1 MKVGRKNVYD
11 SKIKPKF
18 EYIKAQLGKGASEKQ
33 VAKAIGVGYSTWLN
47 YKATNQEFSEF
58 LKNDVD
64 RSELV
69 DDLRSALI
77 KKALGFSYEE
87 KKVTV
92 QEIQLED
99 GETKIPAKVIRT
111 ETMTKFSPPDVASIN
126 LALKNYDKENWSND
140 WQAYDLKKEELEL
153 KKKLAEEKIWNE

>member
-18 EYIKAQLGKGASEKQ
+18 EYIKAQLGRGASEKQ
-33 VAKAIGVGYSTWLN
+33 VANAIGVGYSTWLK
-47 YKATNQEFSEF
+47 YKSENEEFQEF
-58 LKNDVD
+58 LKKDVD

-69 DDLRSALI
+69 DDLRSALV
-77 KKALGFSYEE
+77 KKALGFNYEE
-87 KKVTV
+87 RKVTT

-99 GETKIPAKVIRT
+99 GGTKIPAKVIRT
-111 ETMTKFSPPDVASIN
+111 EIMTKYSPPDVASIN

-140 WQAYDLKKEELEL
+140 WQAYDLKKQELEL
-153 KKKLAEEKIWNE
+153 KKKLAEEKIWDE